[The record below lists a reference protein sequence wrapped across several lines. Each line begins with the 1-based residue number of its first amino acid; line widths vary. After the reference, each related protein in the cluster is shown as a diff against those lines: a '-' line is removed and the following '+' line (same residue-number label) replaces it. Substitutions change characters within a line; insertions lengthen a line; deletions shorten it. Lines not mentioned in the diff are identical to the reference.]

1 MRHNLQKFN
10 CVFDNNF
17 VTILHSIADDILV
30 SFSFHT
36 YFARTAGNFFK
47 VKDVGGSW
55 VKMSAK
61 NHKITVAKM
70 R

>member
-1 MRHNLQKFN
+1 M
-10 CVFDNNF
+10 
-17 VTILHSIADDILV
+17 AGDILA

-36 YFARTAGNFFK
+36 YFDSTAGNFFK
-47 VKDVGGSW
+47 VRDMGGSW
-55 VKMSAK
+55 VKTSAK